1 MIWWCSLTPRPGY
14 ILTMEWITQH
24 TAHSTPS
31 QHLVRHR
38 HRHLLRRGRE
48 GRCEV
53 TGPTAYSCPS
63 GALGR
68 ITIMKNIIPIS
79 KLYTFRDQ
87 RVTVDNKWF
96 TNLPVKSPGVWG
108 GWGVMVQFMNIYHK
122 QDILDF
128 MEFDI
133 TNLLNVLRSQFTFPQ
148 LKIFVETFAMQKF
161 EWS

>member
-1 MIWWCSLTPRPGY
+1 MRSL
-14 ILTMEWITQH
+14 IF
-24 TAHSTPS
+24 PS
-31 QHLVRHR
+31 D
-38 HRHLLRRGRE
+38 GE
-48 GRCEV
+48 
-53 TGPTAYSCPS
+53 
-63 GALGR
+63 
-68 ITIMKNIIPIS
+68 
-79 KLYTFRDQ
+79 KLQ
-87 RVTVDNKWF
+87 R
-96 TNLPVKSPGVWG
+96 G